1 MKVYGIKN
9 CNTVKK
15 ALDWLTENGIPF
27 EFHDY
32 KKQGITVEKLSEWAG
47 RVGWEPLLNRKGT
60 TWRQLEPEVR
70 ESVTGEEAALA
81 LMAAKTSVIRRP
93 LIESDQGLLLGFD
106 EAQYADVLLKS

>member
-32 KKQGITVEKLSEWAG
+32 KKQGITAEKLSEWAG
-47 RVGWEPLLNRKGT
+47 RIGWEPLLNRKGT

-93 LIESDQGLLLGFD
+93 LIESDRGLLLGFD
-106 EAQYADVLLKS
+106 EAQYADVLLKP